1 MTQGFIIQA
10 QSETD
15 RKQALALAYSIKT
28 SNPEASISLVCGDLN
43 KIETKH
49 EEPFDNIVE
58 YPFSNKS
65 NPRLNDWQCWWVTP
79 YEESIVIDC
88 ACIVNQDLTT
98 VWDYLSHNYELCF
111 PGTIKDF
118 RHQIVKQDKRH
129 EFLEEYKLKSVHTAW
144 FYFKKNNSTMDYFK
158 LADPYMQNYIEL
170 FKHKF
175 QPQHLPDDYVSDIM
189 HGIVVNDMALENV
202 TDKNLNYID
211 MDIVSDYFRN
221 KADKWT
227 DYLNVWSRDNGT
239 VKIQNYATTGI
250 LFYKESDFL
259 TEDIFNGQRDS
270 YRLQTK
276 VLRQVQQ

>member
-1 MTQGFIIQA
+1 M
-10 QSETD
+10 
-15 RKQALALAYSIKT
+15 
-28 SNPEASISLVCGDLN
+28 
-43 KIETKH
+43 
-49 EEPFDNIVE
+49 
-58 YPFSNKS
+58 
-65 NPRLNDWQCWWVTP
+65 
-79 YEESIVIDC
+79 
-88 ACIVNQDLTT
+88 
-98 VWDYLSHNYELCF
+98 
-111 PGTIKDF
+111 
-118 RHQIVKQDKRH
+118 
-129 EFLEEYKLKSVHTAW
+129 
-144 FYFKKNNSTMDYFK
+144 
-158 LADPYMQNYIEL
+158 
-170 FKHKF
+170 
-175 QPQHLPDDYVSDIM
+175 YVSDIM